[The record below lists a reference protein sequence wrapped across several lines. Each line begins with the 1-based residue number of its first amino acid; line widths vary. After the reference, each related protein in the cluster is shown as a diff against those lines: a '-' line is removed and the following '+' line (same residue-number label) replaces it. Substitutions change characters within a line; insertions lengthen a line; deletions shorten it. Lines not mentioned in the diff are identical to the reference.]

1 MGSLNGLNLHHNRC
15 INTPEEEAE
24 QTKLQLLLTE
34 MIVSISMTGMFLKE

>member
-1 MGSLNGLNLHHNRC
+1 MGSLSELIPYHNRC

-34 MIVSISMTGMFLKE
+34 TNVSISRIGMFSKD